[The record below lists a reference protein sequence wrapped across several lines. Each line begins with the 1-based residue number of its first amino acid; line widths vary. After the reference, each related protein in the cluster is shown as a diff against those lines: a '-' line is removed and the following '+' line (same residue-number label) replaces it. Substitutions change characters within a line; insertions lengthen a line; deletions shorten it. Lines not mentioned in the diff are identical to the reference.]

1 MTGPTFFC
9 TKYNMNNTAANQLF
23 ESLFPAAP
31 APAPRPNR
39 KQQAINLS
47 KATGRGLLATGRL
60 IGRGLSATAGG
71 LSQAGR
77 YVALKSESL
86 VQKLER
92 AKLNLAELER
102 RKAVNN
108 SSVPIEKITN
118 LKVYIR
124 GLQEKLS
131 QLPTNNSSFLEKF
144 KFGNGGGKPIPRRRS
159 FRTSQNIYNAGK
171 EYKKTKDRKLLANFQ
186 RAVLELQS
194 LESNTK
200 QTTRVG

>member
-1 MTGPTFFC
+1 M
-9 TKYNMNNTAANQLF
+9 
-23 ESLFPAAP
+23 
-31 APAPRPNR
+31 
-39 KQQAINLS
+39 
-47 KATGRGLLATGRL
+47 ATGKL

-77 YVALKSESL
+77 YVALKSETL

-102 RKAVNN
+102 RKAANN
-108 SSVPIEKITN
+108 SSVPTEKITN

-131 QLPTNNSSFLEKF
+131 QLPTNNSSSLLEKLR
-144 KFGNGGGKPIPRRRS
+144 FGNGGGKPIPRRRS
-159 FRTSQNIYNAGK
+159 FRTSQNIFNAGR
-171 EYKKTKDRKLLANFQ
+171 EYSKKKNPQLLANFK

-194 LESNTK
+194 LESNSSRRKNLLQNYKNYGPTNRIFQNMVNRYIEREK
-200 QTTRVG
+200 SKPKTNNKGRVIGVPL